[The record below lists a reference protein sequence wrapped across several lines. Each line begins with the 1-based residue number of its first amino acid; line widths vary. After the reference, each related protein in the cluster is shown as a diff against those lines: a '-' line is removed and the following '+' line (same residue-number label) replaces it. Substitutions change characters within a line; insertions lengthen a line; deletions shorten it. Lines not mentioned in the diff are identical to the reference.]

1 MNTIQILFLTAIV
14 FGLLRVAAGY
24 CQERG
29 AIPSVLVP
37 INDSFFNVLRWSLPA
52 GGILYALSEY
62 MQIHAYMYFVVPAI
76 VAIVELVRH
85 ARSNS
90 SRYGHAK

>member
-24 CQERG
+24 CEERG
-29 AIPSVLVP
+29 NIPNFLVSV
-37 INDSFFNVLRWSLPA
+37 NDSFFNILRWSIPA
-52 GGILYALSEY
+52 GGILYALSQY
-62 MQIHAYMYFVVPAI
+62 MQIRPYMYFVVPAV
-76 VAIVELVRH
+76 VAVVELVRH
-85 ARSNS
+85 AKSNS